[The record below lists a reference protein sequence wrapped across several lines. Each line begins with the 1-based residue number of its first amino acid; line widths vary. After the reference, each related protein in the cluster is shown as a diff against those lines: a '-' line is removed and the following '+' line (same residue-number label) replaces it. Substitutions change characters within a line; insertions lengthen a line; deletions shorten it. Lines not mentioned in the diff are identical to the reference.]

1 MEFLIPLLVILS
13 ILLVSI
19 TLIGHGIWL
28 ALAWF
33 FRQLSGT
40 ASSISITPAPSPQPP
55 RPCVNCRSPIDIQMK
70 YCGRCGA
77 IRLTLA
83 QEAQLRE
90 LDSTLRQLER
100 LHQAGALD
108 GVNLRVLKTKI
119 DSEREQLLFPQ
130 GRPGTARQPSLF
142 TPDFSAP
149 RTSGAAPPIKPD
161 VGLPKPA
168 VRRETEKA
176 GPSPFAIPASPQT
189 TSVSGAAPQFG
200 AWAKDSDEH
209 IHPPPVPKPPRKPF
223 AEVLASFMEQSN
235 IRWGEIVG
243 GMLIIGCSTALVN
256 SLWAQI
262 SRIPV
267 LKFLIFTTVTAALF
281 GVGFYTEH
289 RWKLPTTSRGILTI
303 ATLLVPL
310 NFLAIAAVS
319 GSTIPPGALVIGSE
333 LVAPALFLCL
343 VYFAV
348 RVITSGWPH
357 LLAAGVL
364 GSSIGQLLIRHFA
377 APDNSPELLL
387 ALGTFPILRY
397 VAAAAWMLRLSL
409 ADAEID
415 EGETNAIFVTLGA
428 ITFATVLPFG
438 LLLYRSGPIAMSMM
452 YLAPLVTLGGTPML
466 ASGTLIWRRVKQK
479 ELIASRTAGTSIAI
493 FGNGR

>member
-1 MEFLIPLLVILS
+1 MEFLIPLFVILS

-33 FRQLSGT
+33 FRQLSGS
-40 ASSISITPAPSPQPP
+40 ASSISITPAPGPQTP
-55 RPCVNCRSPIDIQMK
+55 RPCVNCRSPIDIQVK

-83 QEAQLRE
+83 QEAHLRE
-90 LDSTLRQLER
+90 LDSTLPQLER

-119 DSEREQLLFPQ
+119 DSEREQLLFPH
-130 GRPGTARQPSLF
+130 GRPGAARQPSLF
-142 TPDFSAP
+142 TPNLGAP
-149 RTSGAAPPIKPD
+149 RTHGVAPPIKPD
-161 VGLPKPA
+161 VGVSKPA
-168 VRRETEKA
+168 VRSETEKA
-176 GPSPFAIPASPQT
+176 GPSPFAIPQT
-189 TSVSGAAPQFG
+189 TSPAEAAPQFG
-200 AWAKDSDEH
+200 AWVKDSDEAVLAA
-209 IHPPPVPKPPRKPF
+209 PVLKPPYKPF

-243 GMLIIGCSTALVN
+243 GILIVGCSTALVI

-262 SRIPV
+262 SRVPV

-281 GVGFYTEH
+281 GVGFYSEH

-319 GSTIPPGALVIGSE
+319 GNTAPSNLLVIGSE
-333 LVAPALFLCL
+333 LIAPAIFLCL
-343 VYFAV
+343 VYFAA
-348 RVITSGWPH
+348 RGITSSWPH

-364 GSSIGQLLIRHFA
+364 ASSTGQLLIRHFA
-377 APDNSPELLL
+377 APDNSRGLLF
-387 ALGTFPILRY
+387 ALGAFPIVCY
-397 VAAAAWMLRLSL
+397 SVAIAWMLRRAL
-409 ADAEID
+409 ADEEID
-415 EGETNAIFVTLGA
+415 EGESNEIFITLGA
-428 ITFATVLPFG
+428 STFAAALPFG
-438 LLLYRSGPIAMSMM
+438 LLLYRAGPVGMSMM
-452 YLAPLVTLGGTPML
+452 HLAPLVTLGGTPML
-466 ASGTLIWRRVKQK
+466 AFGALLLRKVKAK
-479 ELIASRTAGTSIAI
+479 EFAI
-493 FGNGR
+493 G

>member
-1 MEFLIPLLVILS
+1 MEFLIPLFVILS

-33 FRQLSGT
+33 FRQLSGS
-40 ASSISITPAPSPQPP
+40 ASSISITPAPGPQTP
-55 RPCVNCRSPIDIQMK
+55 RPCVNCRSPFDIQVK

-83 QEAQLRE
+83 QEAHLRE
-90 LDSTLRQLER
+90 LDSTLPQLER

-119 DSEREQLLFPQ
+119 DSEREQLLFPH
-130 GRPGTARQPSLF
+130 GRPGAARQPSLF
-142 TPDFSAP
+142 TPDLGAH
-149 RTSGAAPPIKPD
+149 RTPGVAPPIKPD

-168 VRRETEKA
+168 VRSETEKA
-176 GPSPFAIPASPQT
+176 GPSPFAIPATPQT
-189 TSVSGAAPQFG
+189 TSPAGAAPQFG
-200 AWAKDSDEH
+200 AWAKDSDEAV
-209 IHPPPVPKPPRKPF
+209 PAAPVLKPPRKPF
-223 AEVLASFMEQSN
+223 AEVLASFTEQSN
-235 IRWGEIVG
+235 IRWGEIIG
-243 GMLIIGCSTALVN
+243 GILIVGCSTALVI
-256 SLWAQI
+256 SLEAQI
-262 SRIPV
+262 SRVPV

-343 VYFAV
+343 VYFAG

-377 APDNSPELLL
+377 AADNSPGLLL
-387 ALGTFPILRY
+387 ALGAFPVACY
-397 VAAAAWMLRLSL
+397 VAAAAWMLWIAL
-409 ADAEID
+409 ADAE
-415 EGETNAIFVTLGA
+415 
-428 ITFATVLPFG
+428 
-438 LLLYRSGPIAMSMM
+438 
-452 YLAPLVTLGGTPML
+452 
-466 ASGTLIWRRVKQK
+466 
-479 ELIASRTAGTSIAI
+479 
-493 FGNGR
+493 